1 MVAQTATTTF
11 VRCVDHSELLDEPSS
26 RAKFWK
32 ASEVSSTSAMR
43 PSANVT
49 LDTTS
54 MNRRGAERSTPSLR
68 LFVGGV
74 GEGDMDMTWTSFRTI
89 RQFFI
94 RSQSSDGLLTGEC
107 RATCHKGRRRLLERY
122 RVCVETT
129 EDWHGRK
136 VRICFG
142 GMRERAPLLTF
153 GHISLRPEGMLTK
166 DDPNE
171 KVAVCRR
178 PVRFV

>member
-54 MNRRGAERSTPSLR
+54 MKRRGAERSTPSLR
-68 LFVGGV
+68 LLVGGV
-74 GEGDMDMTWTSFRTI
+74 GEGDMDIDIDISFRTT
-89 RQFFI
+89 RQFSFV
-94 RSQSSDGLLTGEC
+94 
-107 RATCHKGRRRLLERY
+107 H
-122 RVCVETT
+122 
-129 EDWHGRK
+129 K
-136 VRICFG
+136 VRMDCLQENV
-142 GMRERAPLLTF
+142 ERRA
-153 GHISLRPEGMLTK
+153 IK
-166 DDPNE
+166 DD
-171 KVAVCRR
+171 VGS
-178 PVRFV
+178 